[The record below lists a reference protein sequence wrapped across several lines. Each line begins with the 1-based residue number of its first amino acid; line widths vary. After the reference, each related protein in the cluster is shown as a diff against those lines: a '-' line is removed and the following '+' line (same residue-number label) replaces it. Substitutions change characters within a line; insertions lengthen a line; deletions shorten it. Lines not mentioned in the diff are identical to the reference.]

1 MTAARRITSVES
13 GGTSA
18 LMHGGVMARPLR
30 CRVGMHRWQRARNEA
45 GESYRHCER
54 CGKDG
59 DLTGGIWILGGG

>member
-1 MTAARRITSVES
+1 
-13 GGTSA
+13 
-18 LMHGGVMARPLR
+18 MARPLR

-59 DLTGGIWILGGG
+59 DLTGGIWILGEG